1 MRVSLLEPS
10 IQKSGLAELAAAGVA
25 TRPGVVAGRG
35 AEARVLVPL
44 GAAEPEGDD
53 EDEEEGMVTL
63 SMLRWRF
70 KRRCWG
76 PPGLAGCSEAARKR
90 EDKAA
95 SGGFSAPTPASGSG
109 ADERSGRG
117 RKLSRAA

>member
-1 MRVSLLEPS
+1 MEPS
-10 IQKSGLAELAAAGVA
+10 IQKSWLAEPAAAGVA
-25 TRPGVVAGRG
+25 TRPGVGVGAGAGRG
-35 AEARVLVPL
+35 AEARVLAAL
-44 GAAEPEGDD
+44 GVAEAEGGD
-53 EDEEEGMVTL
+53 EDDEEGMVTL

-95 SGGFSAPTPASGSG
+95 SGGFSAPTPASGSR